1 MEITDKDIN
10 EYIDDIL
17 NELNEF
23 SNADKEIIRNKLYNL
38 MVAYPELAFHYPIC
52 SYTDAIRGIE

>member
-1 MEITDKDIN
+1 MITDKDIN

-17 NELNEF
+17 NELSEF
-23 SNADKEIIRNKLYNL
+23 RNDEKKVIRKKLYNL
-38 MVAYPELAFHYPIC
+38 MIAYPELAFHYPIS